1 VTVDELRERA
11 LDMIEPPSRRYL
23 SQRTLSRL
31 AIWLSAAA
39 LLASCVAIALSI

>member
-1 VTVDELRERA
+1 MSVDELRERA

-31 AIWLSAAA
+31 SLLLSAAA
-39 LLASCVAIALSI
+39 FAAALVAIALSL